1 MDTPGQTTQEDP
13 PLPFRA
19 LIVERQGGRTL
30 RHLEADSQYTDA
42 DGNTVQV
49 LAQRW
54 HQFLTRPLKQAP
66 DFATIPAIAQ
76 ALGVSVREV
85 WTAIGQQGGLDLR
98 RADVA
103 DSALVARLR
112 LEVRDL
118 PEPLAAAF
126 AHAVNEAA
134 GALHAQSSRTTSP

>member
-1 MDTPGQTTQEDP
+1 MDTPGQTTQDDP

-30 RHLEADSQYTDA
+30 RHLEADSQCTGP
-42 DGNTVQV
+42 DGKTVTV

-54 HQFLTRPLKQAP
+54 HQFLSRDLKQAP

-76 ALGVSVREV
+76 ALGVSEREV

-98 RADVA
+98 RETAV

-112 LEVRDL
+112 PEVRDL
-118 PEPLAAAF
+118 PTPLAAAI
-126 AHAVNEAA
+126 AAVANEAA
-134 GALHAQSSRTTSP
+134 SALHGQ

>member
-1 MDTPGQTTQEDP
+1 VDTSGQTAQDEP
-13 PLPFRA
+13 PLPFRE

-30 RHLEADSQYTDA
+30 RHLEADSQYTDGA
-42 DGNTVQV
+42 GNTVQV

-54 HQFLTRPLKQAP
+54 HQFLNRPLKQAP
-66 DFATIPAIAQ
+66 DFATIPAIAK

-98 RADVA
+98 RETLD

-112 LEVRDL
+112 PGVRDL
-118 PEPLAAAF
+118 PDSLAAAL
-126 AHAVNEAA
+126 AHVANEAA
-134 GALHAQSSRTTSP
+134 EALDTQSRILSRK